1 MPLTRPAF
9 ALSAALFLALT
20 GVAHADLTPMDGYGT
35 TRIGGDDRYDV
46 AANVSDTFAAP
57 PQEIVYVVSG
67 EVFADALA
75 AGPIAYADNAPILL
89 TEGDEL
95 SAAAEDQLV
104 RLSPALVRVV
114 GGTSTIRTAV
124 LRRIEEVTGAEVERV
139 AGVDRY
145 DLAAGLLTERGP
157 VDTVFLVSGEVFSDA
172 LSAGPAAALVD
183 GAIALTRDDAL
194 PEATAAAL
202 LAADPAR
209 VIAVGG
215 PVTINSEVLWEL
227 GDLLPDADV
236 SRIRGNNRYDVSIN
250 VAQEFWQSGATTA
263 FLASGEKYPDALS
276 GTPAAGV
283 HRAPILLTKAE
294 CHPYETV
301 RALTSLSPDLR
312 VVLGGKLSASDA
324 EDSCGPKPSYPFP
337 PGDRDCHDWPTQ
349 EAVHEWF
356 AYWYPKVGDIY
367 DLDGNNDGEACEVW

>member
-194 PEATAAAL
+194 P
-202 LAADPAR
+202 
-209 VIAVGG
+209 
-215 PVTINSEVLWEL
+215 
-227 GDLLPDADV
+227 
-236 SRIRGNNRYDVSIN
+236 
-250 VAQEFWQSGATTA
+250 
-263 FLASGEKYPDALS
+263 
-276 GTPAAGV
+276 
-283 HRAPILLTKAE
+283 
-294 CHPYETV
+294 
-301 RALTSLSPDLR
+301 
-312 VVLGGKLSASDA
+312 
-324 EDSCGPKPSYPFP
+324 
-337 PGDRDCHDWPTQ
+337 
-349 EAVHEWF
+349 
-356 AYWYPKVGDIY
+356 
-367 DLDGNNDGEACEVW
+367 